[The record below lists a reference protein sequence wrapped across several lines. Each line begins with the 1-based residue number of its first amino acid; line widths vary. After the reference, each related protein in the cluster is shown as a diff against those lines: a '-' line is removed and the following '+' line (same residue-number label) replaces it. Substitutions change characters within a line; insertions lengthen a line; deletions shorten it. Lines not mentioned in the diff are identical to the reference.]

1 MTDQATVYIVDDDP
15 DARESVAAVVHT
27 RGLRVREF
35 DSAEQFLEGFRDEGS
50 ACLLV
55 DVRMPGMSGLELQ
68 KKLSDAG
75 STIPTIVITGFG
87 DVSTAVKAM
96 QNGAVTFLEK
106 PCQQE
111 ALWEAIDLALTRARS
126 EQESV
131 QRKQDLRQR
140 FSKLTANE
148 REVLA
153 RVLEGHPN
161 KQIAQELD
169 LGLRT
174 VELRRSQIMRKLD
187 AGSLS
192 ELIRL
197 TIEADFPK
205 NLPAAADRGE
215 DTVE

>member
-1 MTDQATVYIVDDDP
+1 MTEQATVYIVDDDP

-68 KKLSDAG
+68 QKLNDSG
-75 STIPTIVITGFG
+75 SSIPTIMITGFG

-106 PCQQE
+106 PCQQD

-126 EQESV
+126 EQESLL
-131 QRKQDLRQR
+131 RKQELRQR

-153 RVLEGHPN
+153 RVLEGQPN
-161 KQIAQELD
+161 KQIAQEMD

-197 TIEADFPK
+197 SIEADFPK
-205 NLPAAADRGE
+205 DLPPPTERGDE
-215 DTVE
+215 VAE